1 MDTNA
6 MMKRAFRGVLKFWWR
21 KTERASGDGEVT
33 VDKDLE
39 RWVDA
44 IVWRAVD

>member
-1 MDTNA
+1 MEKD
-6 MMKRAFRGVLKFWWR
+6 
-21 KTERASGDGEVT
+21 RASGDGEVT

-44 IVWRAVD
+44 IVGRAVG